1 MQALD
6 QKKHHNMT
14 RTIGRYEEYSI
25 ICGQIIPEEK
35 NEIIRE
41 KIAEFKGTYDC
52 YLLLL
57 EEIGE
62 CIGRYNGL
70 HESLQKMVFPYARK
84 MQGKLRKKSFFK

>member
-35 NEIIRE
+35 TRSF
-41 KIAEFKGTYDC
+41 A
-52 YLLLL
+52 
-57 EEIGE
+57 
-62 CIGRYNGL
+62 
-70 HESLQKMVFPYARK
+70 
-84 MQGKLRKKSFFK
+84 KK